1 MKKRS
6 LLSAIVVC
14 FLYSC
19 AESEVESNL
28 DSAISDKKRAKK
40 GTICFELLGNVIKF
54 DSD

>member
-28 DSAISDKKRAKK
+28 DSAISDKREQK

>member
-28 DSAISDKKRAKK
+28 DSAISDKREQK
-40 GTICFELLGNVIKF
+40 GNHLLRITRQCHQI
-54 DSD
+54 